1 MNTIRIDFNDR
12 ARGGKVVALKSW
24 ADGPVTLGD
33 DVIAFDETEDLRY
46 SAVVAEE
53 DEETGEIYLELGVE
67 LQSTGDNS
75 APSQQPLVTHPP
87 ITPRINPNLSWGQR
101 EVVAAFNR
109 QMQQNSGLRRNID
122 DALRAALP
130 AFTTVH
136 HFQTRVPEGYLLR
149 YKLDA
154 MQDLRLQAARYF
166 ETVSK
171 PEGSSAWDFLR
182 REDLG
187 KLSERVVVA
196 CLPDDTISSVL
207 GQMEDD
213 VAVAVAMPVENS
225 EGIWT
230 ASTVSGITRQD
241 DHETH
246 DDLPSLTSVGLTFQS
261 TIREFM
267 EVSGALDALAKQ
279 EIDTGESIRKIAW
292 GQVLLAA

>member
-1 MNTIRIDFNDR
+1 
-12 ARGGKVVALKSW
+12 
-24 ADGPVTLGD
+24 
-33 DVIAFDETEDLRY
+33 
-46 SAVVAEE
+46 
-53 DEETGEIYLELGVE
+53 
-67 LQSTGDNS
+67 
-75 APSQQPLVTHPP
+75 
-87 ITPRINPNLSWGQR
+87 
-101 EVVAAFNR
+101 
-109 QMQQNSGLRRNID
+109 
-122 DALRAALP
+122 
-130 AFTTVH
+130 
-136 HFQTRVPEGYLLR
+136 
-149 YKLDA
+149 
-154 MQDLRLQAARYF
+154 
-166 ETVSK
+166 VSK